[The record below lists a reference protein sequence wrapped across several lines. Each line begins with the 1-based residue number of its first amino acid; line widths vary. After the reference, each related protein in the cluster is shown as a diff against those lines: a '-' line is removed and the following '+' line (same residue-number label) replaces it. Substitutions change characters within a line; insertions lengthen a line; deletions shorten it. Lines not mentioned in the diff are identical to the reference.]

1 MTAQSATDPRHARI
15 DRLLDAVDLLREDRR
30 PEAIRILR
38 ELIREDAD
46 FEHAWLW
53 MSVAVDSVDQSSV
66 CLDNV
71 LRVNP
76 TNMAAAGALSRMRGP
91 ELQLEQQRRRLRLWR
106 DLAYGGMWLL
116 VVTLLYTLLFTFTM
130 MGRG

>member
-1 MTAQSATDPRHARI
+1 MTAQSAADPRHARI

-38 ELIREDAD
+38 ELIREDGD
-46 FEHAWLW
+46 FEDAWLW
-53 MSVAVDSVDQSSV
+53 MSVAVDSVDQSAV

-76 TNMAAAGALSRMRGP
+76 ANAAAAGALSRMRGP
-91 ELQLEQQRRRLRLWR
+91 ELQLEQQRKHLRFWR
-106 DLAYGGMWLL
+106 DLAYGAMWLL
-116 VVTLLYTLLFTFTM
+116 VVTLLYTLLFTFVG
-130 MGRG
+130 MG

>member
-1 MTAQSATDPRHARI
+1 MTAHSTADPRHARI

-46 FEHAWLW
+46 FEDAWLW
-53 MSVAVDSVDQSSV
+53 MSVAVDSVDQSAV

-76 TNMAAAGALSRMRGP
+76 ANVVAAGALSRMRGP
-91 ELQLEQQRRRLRLWR
+91 ELQLEQQRKKLRLWR
-106 DLAYGGMWLL
+106 DLAYAGMWLL
-116 VVTLLYTLLFTFTM
+116 VVTLLYTMLFAFAAV
-130 MGRG
+130 R

>member
-1 MTAQSATDPRHARI
+1 MTAQSAADPRHARI

-38 ELIREDAD
+38 ELIREDGD
-46 FEHAWLW
+46 FEDAWLW
-53 MSVAVDSVDQSSV
+53 MSVAVDSVDQSAV

-76 TNMAAAGALSRMRGP
+76 GNAAAAGALSRMRGP
-91 ELQLEQQRRRLRLWR
+91 ELQLEQQRKRLRLWR
-106 DLAYGGMWLL
+106 DLAYGAMWLL
-116 VVTLLYTLLFTFTM
+116 VVTLLYTLLFTFVG
-130 MGRG
+130 MG

>member
-1 MTAQSATDPRHARI
+1 MTAQSTADPRHARI

-38 ELIREDAD
+38 ELIREDGD
-46 FEHAWLW
+46 FEDAWLW
-53 MSVAVDSVDQSSV
+53 MSVAVDSVDQSAV

-76 TNMAAAGALSRMRGP
+76 ANAAAAGALSRMRGP

-106 DLAYGGMWLL
+106 DLAYGAMWLL
-116 VVTLLYTLLFTFTM
+116 VLTLLYTLMFTFAA
-130 MGRG
+130 MG

>member
-1 MTAQSATDPRHARI
+1 MTGQSAADPRHARI

-38 ELIREDAD
+38 ELIREDGD
-46 FEHAWLW
+46 FEDAWLW
-53 MSVAVDSVDQSSV
+53 MSVAVDSVDQSAV

-76 TNMAAAGALSRMRGP
+76 ANAAAAGALSRMRGP
-91 ELQLEQQRRRLRLWR
+91 ELLLEQQRKRLRLWR
-106 DLAYGGMWLL
+106 DLAYGAMWLL
-116 VVTLLYTLLFTFTM
+116 VVTLLYTLLFTFVG
-130 MGRG
+130 MG

>member
-1 MTAQSATDPRHARI
+1 MTAQSAADPRHARI

-38 ELIREDAD
+38 ELIREDGD
-46 FEHAWLW
+46 FEDAWLW
-53 MSVAVDSVDQSSV
+53 MSVAVDSVDQSAV

-76 TNMAAAGALSRMRGP
+76 ANAAAAGALSRMRGP
-91 ELQLEQQRRRLRLWR
+91 ELQLEQQRKRLRLWR
-106 DLAYGGMWLL
+106 DLAYGAMWLL
-116 VVTLLYTLLFTFTM
+116 VVTLLYTLLFTFVG
-130 MGRG
+130 MG

>member
-1 MTAQSATDPRHARI
+1 MTAQSAADSRHARI

-38 ELIREDAD
+38 ELIREDGD
-46 FEHAWLW
+46 FEDAWLW
-53 MSVAVDSVDQSSV
+53 MSVAVDSVDQSAV

-76 TNMAAAGALSRMRGP
+76 ANAAAAGALSRMRGP
-91 ELQLEQQRRRLRLWR
+91 ELQLEQQRKRLRFWR
-106 DLAYGGMWLL
+106 DLAYGAMWLL
-116 VVTLLYTLLFTFTM
+116 VVTLLYTLLFTFVG
-130 MGRG
+130 MG

>member
-1 MTAQSATDPRHARI
+1 MTAQSAADPRHARI

-38 ELIREDAD
+38 ELIREDGD
-46 FEHAWLW
+46 FEDAWLW
-53 MSVAVDSVDQSSV
+53 MSVAVDSVDQSAV

-76 TNMAAAGALSRMRGP
+76 ANAAAAGALSRMRGP
-91 ELQLEQQRRRLRLWR
+91 ELLLEQQRKRLRLWR
-106 DLAYGGMWLL
+106 DLAYGAMWLL
-116 VVTLLYTLLFTFTM
+116 VVTLLYTLLFTFVG
-130 MGRG
+130 MG

>member
-1 MTAQSATDPRHARI
+1 MTAQSAADPRHARI

-38 ELIREDAD
+38 ELIREDGD
-46 FEHAWLW
+46 FEDAWLW
-53 MSVAVDSVDQSSV
+53 MSVAVDSVDQSAV

-76 TNMAAAGALSRMRGP
+76 ANAAAAGALSRMRGP
-91 ELQLEQQRRRLRLWR
+91 ELQLEQQRKRLRFWR
-106 DLAYGGMWLL
+106 DLAYGAMWLL
-116 VVTLLYTLLFTFTM
+116 VVTLLYTLLFTFVG
-130 MGRG
+130 MG